1 MKNKR
6 NILIIILV
14 AIIIISIYFLNN
26 WSKSNSYHLRTYVE
40 QEQKTKGADGI
51 TVEDIYTEDWWELSS
66 SSRDRNIAKVWLE
79 FQSNLVWDNDVN
91 LPERKADEIISLS
104 KKGVAYIHWK
114 IWYSDNR
121 EGVYISAGSNN
132 KTIVNITEFESLPRD

>member
-51 TVEDIYTEDWWELSS
+51 
-66 SSRDRNIAKVWLE
+66 
-79 FQSNLVWDNDVN
+79 
-91 LPERKADEIISLS
+91 ISLS
-104 KKGVAYIHWK
+104 KKGIAYIHWK

>member
-14 AIIIISIYFLNN
+14 AIIIMSIYFLNN

-66 SSRDRNIAKVWLE
+66 SSRDSNIAKVWLK

-91 LPERKADEIISLS
+91 LPERKPDEIISLS

-121 EGVYISAGSNN
+121 EDVYISAGSNN